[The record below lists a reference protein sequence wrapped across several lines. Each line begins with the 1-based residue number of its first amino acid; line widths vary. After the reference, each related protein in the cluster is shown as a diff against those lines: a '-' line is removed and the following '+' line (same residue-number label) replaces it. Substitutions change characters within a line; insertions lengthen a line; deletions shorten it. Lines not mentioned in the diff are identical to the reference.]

1 MQSARFSASRT
12 DATASL
18 FTLCF
23 HSIFVVGFWISTRR
37 GAPRGNYVGKLT
49 LTLTLT
55 LNLTPTPTPTPTP
68 TLPLTPTP
76 TPTPTPTLP
85 PTLTFDYVVR
95 GIINFIVGWAGLSFQ
110 FGLPLYRSY
119 RSSLLEQG
127 LLLVR
132 LPLPLAL
139 ALAQPYP

>member
-1 MQSARFSASRT
+1 M
-12 DATASL
+12 
-18 FTLCF
+18 
-23 HSIFVVGFWISTRR
+23 
-37 GAPRGNYVGKLT
+37 
-49 LTLTLT
+49 
-55 LNLTPTPTPTPTP
+55 
-68 TLPLTPTP
+68 
-76 TPTPTPTLP
+76 
-85 PTLTFDYVVR
+85 R